1 MYCIYTKPYKKPL
14 DLIGNLKAQ
23 KLIFAD
29 ENKATEVLSNINYF
43 RFKIYLRPL
52 LNIETKQFKVD
63 SSFESAYELY
73 LFDENLKSILFTVI
87 SQIETQLRAKLD
99 QCVTSFTND
108 PFWYINNRY
117 FSNIKFLLPLKNEFF
132 RSKDDFT
139 KHYKSKYINVACD
152 DYKEMP
158 PFWIISELSTF
169 GNILSILESIKK
181 EPFRQ
186 PNNQNVLDDFAKKFG
201 ACNLKELNSWLHLVR
216 DVRNRVA
223 HHSRVWNCN
232 YREPSGIKKALSENL
247 QPSHPNTIYLLFV
260 VLEKMYDNNILD
272 IEIKSQIKFI
282 LAKYPAAKRFTVSMG
297 IPLSWID

>member
-1 MYCIYTKPYKKPL
+1 MYCIYTKPYKNPL
-14 DLIGNLKAQ
+14 DLIENLKAQ

-117 FSNIKFLLPLKNEFF
+117 F
-132 RSKDDFT
+132 
-139 KHYKSKYINVACD
+139 
-152 DYKEMP
+152 
-158 PFWIISELSTF
+158 
-169 GNILSILESIKK
+169 
-181 EPFRQ
+181 
-186 PNNQNVLDDFAKKFG
+186 
-201 ACNLKELNSWLHLVR
+201 
-216 DVRNRVA
+216 
-223 HHSRVWNCN
+223 
-232 YREPSGIKKALSENL
+232 
-247 QPSHPNTIYLLFV
+247 
-260 VLEKMYDNNILD
+260 
-272 IEIKSQIKFI
+272 
-282 LAKYPAAKRFTVSMG
+282 
-297 IPLSWID
+297 